1 MASTMPSD
9 MSADVVVVGAGPGG
23 SSTAYHL
30 ARAGLDVILLEKS
43 PFPRDKICGDGLTP
57 AAVHE
62 LIAMGVDTTG
72 WMRNRG
78 LTVIG
83 GGHTVHMDWPDQ
95 KSLPGYGMTR
105 ARMDLD
111 HALAQRAVEAGA
123 RLYEGVTVVGAI
135 QDGSGRVVG
144 VTAKS
149 GRGKNA
155 TTTSVRASI
164 VVDAGGVAAR
174 LATSLGLEKK
184 MNRPMGDGIVN
195 VGLGSVA
202 SRAGAT
208 NLPYREVFKTWTAN
222 LPEEWGFTPENQIGQ
237 LRSAALPMS
246 FNRKPHY
253 VQGLVL
259 VGDAG
264 GMVSPYNGEGIAP
277 AMKAGRYAASCIAQA
292 LSRSHRAGIDR
303 AMSEYPH
310 MLRDEYG
317 GYYQLGRIF
326 VALIE
331 NPTIMRTCTNVGLPI
346 PRLMTLVHKL
356 LSDGYERTGG
366 DFDDQLI
373 TMLTKVVRPA

>member
-30 ARAGLDVILLEKS
+30 ARAGLDVVLLEKS
-43 PFPRDKICGDGLTP
+43 PFPRDKVCGDGLTP

-83 GGHTVHMDWPDQ
+83 
-95 KSLPGYGMTR
+95 
-105 ARMDLD
+105 
-111 HALAQRAVEAGA
+111 
-123 RLYEGVTVVGAI
+123 
-135 QDGSGRVVG
+135 

-149 GRGKNA
+149 GRGKDA
-155 TTTSVRASI
+155 TTTTTVRASI
-164 VVDAGGVAAR
+164 TVDAGGVAAR

-184 MNRPMGDGIVN
+184 MNRPMGVAARAYFHSPRGDEEWMESHLELWSGTPGASDLLPGYGWIFPMGDGIVN

-292 LSRSHRAGIDR
+292 LARSHRAGIDR

-356 LSDGYERTGG
+356 LSDGYERSGG

>member
-123 RLYEGVTVVGAI
+123 R
-135 QDGSGRVVG
+135 Q
-144 VTAKS
+144 
-149 GRGKNA
+149 
-155 TTTSVRASI
+155 
-164 VVDAGGVAAR
+164 
-174 LATSLGLEKK
+174 
-184 MNRPMGDGIVN
+184 
-195 VGLGSVA
+195 
-202 SRAGAT
+202 
-208 NLPYREVFKTWTAN
+208 
-222 LPEEWGFTPENQIGQ
+222 
-237 LRSAALPMS
+237 
-246 FNRKPHY
+246 
-253 VQGLVL
+253 VQGCV
-259 VGDAG
+259 
-264 GMVSPYNGEGIAP
+264 NGFG
-277 AMKAGRYAASCIAQA
+277 
-292 LSRSHRAGIDR
+292 
-303 AMSEYPH
+303 
-310 MLRDEYG
+310 
-317 GYYQLGRIF
+317 
-326 VALIE
+326 
-331 NPTIMRTCTNVGLPI
+331 
-346 PRLMTLVHKL
+346 
-356 LSDGYERTGG
+356 ERTGNANLLTLIANLELKTGWTVLPG
-366 DFDDQLI
+366 DD
-373 TMLTKVVRPA
+373 VERA

>member
-30 ARAGLDVILLEKS
+30 ARAGLDVVLLEKS
-43 PFPRDKICGDGLTP
+43 TFPRDKICGDGLTP

-111 HALAQRAVEAGA
+111 QALAKRAVEAGA
-123 RLYEGVTVVGAI
+123 RLYEGVTVTGAI

-144 VTAKS
+144 VTAKA
-149 GRGKNA
+149 GRGKSAA
-155 TTTSVRASI
+155 TFEVRASI
-164 VVDAGGVAAR
+164 TVDAGGVAAR

-184 MNRPMGDGIVN
+184 MNRPMGVAARAYFRSPRGDEEWMESHLELWSGTPGASDLLPGYGWIFPMGDGIVN

-202 SRAGAT
+202 RAPVPLTCPTARSLRPGPRTFPRNGA
-208 NLPYREVFKTWTAN
+208 
-222 LPEEWGFTPENQIGQ
+222 
-237 LRSAALPMS
+237 
-246 FNRKPHY
+246 
-253 VQGLVL
+253 
-259 VGDAG
+259 
-264 GMVSPYNGEGIAP
+264 SPP
-277 AMKAGRYAASCIAQA
+277 RTKSASCA
-292 LSRSHRAGIDR
+292 
-303 AMSEYPH
+303 P
-310 MLRDEYG
+310 
-317 GYYQLGRIF
+317 
-326 VALIE
+326 
-331 NPTIMRTCTNVGLPI
+331 PPCP
-346 PRLMTLVHKL
+346 
-356 LSDGYERTGG
+356 
-366 DFDDQLI
+366 
-373 TMLTKVVRPA
+373 

>member
-1 MASTMPSD
+1 MGVA
-9 MSADVVVVGAGPGG
+9 
-23 SSTAYHL
+23 
-30 ARAGLDVILLEKS
+30 ARAYFHSPRGDEEWMESHLELWS
-43 PFPRDKICGDGLTP
+43 GTP
-57 AAVHE
+57 GASD
-62 LIAMGVDTTG
+62 L
-72 WMRNRG
+72 
-78 LTVIG
+78 
-83 GGHTVHMDWPDQ
+83 
-95 KSLPGYGMTR
+95 LPGYGW
-105 ARMDLD
+105 
-111 HALAQRAVEAGA
+111 
-123 RLYEGVTVVGAI
+123 I
-135 QDGSGRVVG
+135 F
-144 VTAKS
+144 
-149 GRGKNA
+149 
-155 TTTSVRASI
+155 
-164 VVDAGGVAAR
+164 
-174 LATSLGLEKK
+174 
-184 MNRPMGDGIVN
+184 PMGDGIVN

-292 LSRSHRAGIDR
+292 RSRSHRAGIDR